1 MATEFKYL
9 KFGLVP
15 TTFDAA
21 TLESSERIIK
31 SFLGSFNAF
40 NLLDDAASHKEI
52 LPLPV
57 AISDPTS
64 VTG

>member
-31 SFLGSFNAF
+31 SFLGS
-40 NLLDDAASHKEI
+40 LMRSTCWTMQLPIKRS